1 MYQLKSYLSVS
12 GLLVLDAKGEVL
24 SCNPVLAEVMFGEGN
39 SEEIVGKV
47 KTLIFKQMWQ
57 IN

>member
-1 MYQLKSYLSVS
+1 MS

-24 SCNPVLAEVMFGEGN
+24 SCNPVLAEIMFGEGN